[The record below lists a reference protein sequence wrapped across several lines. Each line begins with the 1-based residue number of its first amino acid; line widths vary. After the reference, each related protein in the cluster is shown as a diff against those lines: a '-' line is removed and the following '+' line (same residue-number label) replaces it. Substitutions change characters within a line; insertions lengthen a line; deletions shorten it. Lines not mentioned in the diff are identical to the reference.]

1 MITFLVNGKRV
12 FTLIFQDCFT
22 KAADQAISLI
32 PVNEAQLQVWLK
44 DAPAATRLW
53 VNANRFTA
61 KVGTHCAIPDD
72 KGGISGLL
80 YGVKDKPDTWTLSDA
95 VSQLPQADYC
105 LECDW
110 SDEERFQV
118 ALGWGLGAYR
128 FTHYKAEE
136 TNLARLVVSVGV
148 EQLVSQLT
156 ALYRVRDLI
165 NTPPEDMMPPQLSG
179 VSRQLATQYGAT
191 FSQIIGDA
199 LLTEN
204 YPAIHAVGR
213 ASIHAPRLLRF
224 TWGNPD
230 HPGLALV
237 GKGVCF
243 DSGGLDLKPANGMR
257 LMQKDMG
264 GAAHVLGLAEL
275 IMSAELPV
283 HLDVMI
289 PAVENAVSGNA
300 FHPGDVLETRAG
312 ISVEV
317 ENTDAEGRLVLSDAL
332 AEACNYGPDLVIDFA
347 TLTGAARVA
356 VGTEIG
362 CFFSSESTM
371 ASAIQ
376 QAGETTHDP
385 VWQLPLHQPYE
396 SQIESRVADVLNC
409 STTPFGG
416 AITAALFLQK
426 FVPPNIPWLHFDVM
440 AWNKRHR
447 PGRPEGGEAMGIRAV
462 FAYLQAR
469 YTFHV

>member
-1 MITFLVNGKRV
+1 L
-12 FTLIFQDCFT
+12 LLQDCYT
-22 KAADQAISLI
+22 DTVDQSIPLTPLNEVQLKA
-32 PVNEAQLQVWLK
+32 WLK
-44 DAPAATRLW
+44 DAPNATQHW
-53 VNANRFTA
+53 VEANGFTA
-61 KVGTHCAIPDD
+61 KVGHHCALPGDN
-72 KGGISGLL
+72 GGITRVL
-80 YGVKDKPDTWTLSDA
+80 YGVKNLPDIWTLSDA
-95 VSQLPQADYC
+95 ANQLPFADYR
-105 LECDW
+105 LDCDW
-110 SDEERFQV
+110 SDEAQFQV

-128 FTHYKAEE
+128 FTHYKADD
-136 TNLARLVVSVGV
+136 TKPARLVVGAAA
-148 EQLVSQLT
+148 EQIASQLT
-156 ALYRVRDLI
+156 ALSRVRDLI
-165 NTPPEDMMPPQLSG
+165 NTPPEDMMPPQLAG
-179 VSRQLATQYGAT
+179 VTKKMALQYGAT
-191 FSQIIGDA
+191 FSEIIGDV

-213 ASIHAPRLLRF
+213 ASVHAPRLLRF
-224 TWGNPD
+224 KWGNQD
-230 HPGLALV
+230 HPRVALV

-275 IMSAELPV
+275 IMAEKLPV

-317 ENTDAEGRLVLSDAL
+317 ENTDAEGRLVLCDAL
-332 AEACNYGPDLVIDFA
+332 AEVCNYEPDLVVDFA

-362 CFFSSESTM
+362 CFFSSDSKM
-371 ASAIQ
+371 ANAIC

-385 VWQLPLHQPYE
+385 VWQLPLHQAYE

-426 FVPPNIPWLHFDVM
+426 FVSPDTFWLHFDVM
-440 AWNKRHR
+440 AWNKRKR

-462 FAYLQAR
+462 FAYLQER
-469 YTFHV
+469 YSGL

>member
-1 MITFLVNGKRV
+1 MITVLANGKRISK
-12 FTLIFQDCFT
+12 LILQDCFT
-22 KAADQAISLI
+22 DTSDQAIPLM

-44 DAPAATRLW
+44 DAPVSIRQW
-53 VNANRFTA
+53 VEANGFIA
-61 KVGTHCAIPDD
+61 KVGRHCALPSDN
-72 KGGISGLL
+72 GGISRVL
-80 YGVKDKPDTWTLSDA
+80 YGVKDVPDIWSLSDA
-95 VSQLPQADYC
+95 ADQLPHADYY

-110 SDEERFQV
+110 SDEAQLQV

-128 FTHYKAEE
+128 FTHYKADD
-136 TNLARLVVSVGV
+136 TKPARLVVDAASG
-148 EQLVSQLT
+148 QLSSQLT
-156 ALYRVRDLI
+156 AINRVRDLI
-165 NTPPEDMMPPQLSG
+165 NTPPEDMMPPQLAG
-179 VSRQLATQYGAT
+179 VTKQLAAQYGAT
-191 FSQIIGDA
+191 FSQITGDA

-224 TWGNPD
+224 KWGSPD
-230 HPGLALV
+230 HPGLSLV

-275 IMSAELPV
+275 IMAAELPV

-317 ENTDAEGRLVLSDAL
+317 ENTDAEGRLVLCDAL
-332 AEACNYGPDLVIDFA
+332 AEVCNHEPDLVIDFA

-362 CFFSSESTM
+362 CFFSNNSNM
-371 ASAIQ
+371 ANEIY
-376 QAGETTHDP
+376 QAGESTHDP

-426 FVPPNIPWLHFDVM
+426 FVSSNVDWLHFDVM
-440 AWNKRHR
+440 AWNKRKR
-447 PGRPEGGEAMGIRAV
+447 PGRPEGGEAMGIRTV

-469 YTFHV
+469 FSD

>member
-1 MITFLVNGKRV
+1 MLLPSCYTG
-12 FTLIFQDCFT
+12 
-22 KAADQAISLI
+22 ASDQAIPLI
-32 PVNEAQLQVWLK
+32 PVDQTMLQDWLK
-44 DAPAATRLW
+44 NTPEASRQW
-53 VNANRFTA
+53 VVINGFKA
-61 KVGTHCAIPDD
+61 KAGSHCAIPAD
-72 KGGISGLL
+72 KGGISCVL
-80 YGVKDKPDTWTLSDA
+80 YGVEGTPDIWSLGDA
-95 VSQLPQADYC
+95 VNQLPTADYQ
-105 LECDW
+105 LKCDW
-110 SDEERFQV
+110 SKEQQYQV

-128 FTHYKAEE
+128 FTDYKTDE
-136 TNLARLVVSVGV
+136 TEPARLVVGTSAD
-148 EQLVSQLT
+148 QLASELT
-156 ALYRVRDLI
+156 ALSRVRDLI

-179 VSRQLATQYGAT
+179 VTQKLAAQFGAT
-191 FSQIIGDA
+191 FHEISGDA
-199 LLTEN
+199 LLAEN

-224 TWGNPD
+224 EWGRPD
-230 HPGLALV
+230 HPRLALV

-275 IMSAELPV
+275 IMSAELSV

-289 PAVENAVSGNA
+289 PAVENAVSGKA

-317 ENTDAEGRLVLSDAL
+317 ENTDAEGRLVLCDAL
-332 AEACNYGPDLVIDFA
+332 AEVCHHDPELVIDFA

-362 CFFSSESTM
+362 CFFSNDPKM
-371 ASAIQ
+371 ADAIYQ
-376 QAGETTHDP
+376 SGEIMHDP
-385 VWQLPLHQPYE
+385 VWQLPLHTPYE
-396 SQIESRVADVLNC
+396 AQIESRVADVLNC
-409 STTPFGG
+409 SSTPFGG

-426 FVPPNIPWLHFDVM
+426 FISPQTPWLHFDVM
-440 AWNKRHR
+440 AWNKRKR

-462 FAYLQAR
+462 FAYLQALYSR
-469 YTFHV
+469 TGS

>member
-1 MITFLVNGKRV
+1 MITVLANGKRV
-12 FTLIFQDCFT
+12 STLILQDCYT
-22 KAADQAISLI
+22 ITDDQAIPLL
-32 PVNEAQLQVWLK
+32 PVNETQLRTWLK
-44 DAPAATRLW
+44 DAPGATQQW
-53 VNANRFTA
+53 VEANGFTA
-61 KVGTHCAIPDD
+61 KVGQHCALPGDH
-72 KGGISGLL
+72 GGISRVL
-80 YGVKDKPDTWTLSDA
+80 YGVKDAPDIWTLSDA
-95 VSQLPQADYC
+95 TNQLPYADYH

-110 SDEERFQV
+110 SDEEQFQV
-118 ALGWGLGAYR
+118 TLGWGLGAYR
-128 FTHYKAEE
+128 FTHYKADD
-136 TNLARLVVSVGV
+136 TKPARLVVGAAA
-148 EQLVSQLT
+148 EQLASQLT
-156 ALYRVRDLI
+156 ALSRVRDLI
-165 NTPPEDMMPPQLSG
+165 NTPPEDMMPPQLAG
-179 VSRQLATQYGAT
+179 VTRKMAAQYGAT
-191 FSQIIGDA
+191 FSEIMGDA

-213 ASIHAPRLLRF
+213 ASIHSPRLLRF
-224 TWGNPD
+224 KWGNPD

-275 IMSAELPV
+275 IMAAELPV

-317 ENTDAEGRLVLSDAL
+317 ENTDAEGRLVLCDAL
-332 AEACNYGPDLVIDFA
+332 AEVCNHQPDLVIDFA

-362 CFFSSESTM
+362 CFFSNDSNM
-371 ASAIQ
+371 ANAIY

-385 VWQLPLHQPYE
+385 VWQLPLHQAYK

-426 FVPPNIPWLHFDVM
+426 FVSPNIHWLHFDVM
-440 AWNKRHR
+440 AWNKRKR

-469 YTFHV
+469 YSGP